1 MTGKPHNNTN
11 PRKFKEKIE
20 LLRQKE
26 AQLTANFMEVM
37 QGIPTLTR
45 VSCTRD
51 FRNHLYFQNVVP
63 YSDLANKDLSPTGNM
78 SPSPRISLDVLSS
91 AGGYTRGM
99 DNSDNYQYA
108 LEINTDT
115 VISPFRITCSYYW

>member
-45 VSCTRD
+45 
-51 FRNHLYFQNVVP
+51 NVVP

-78 SPSPRISLDVLSS
+78 SPSPRMSLDTLNS

-108 LEINTDT
+108 LETNTDT
-115 VISPFRITCSYYW
+115 VISHSRITCSYYF